1 MSSEKNLLETFL
13 DNTLISA
20 IIGGIGMACRLL
32 LTDNKDITVWI
43 AIRHIIAAMLT
54 AVVVGHAASDFIST
68 ESARYALVGVAGY
81 AAPEV
86 LDACL
91 KWVRRQLEKLQK
103 KG

>member
-1 MSSEKNLLETFL
+1 MNSEKNLLETFL

-20 IIGGIGMACRLL
+20 IIGAAGMTCRLL
-32 LTDNKDITVWI
+32 LSENKEITIWI

-54 AVVVGHAASDFIST
+54 AVMVGHAASDYIST
-68 ESARYALVGVAGY
+68 ESTRYALVGVAGY

-91 KWVRRQLEKLQK
+91 KLVRKQIEKITK